1 MIKRP
6 QFNTRNLASID
17 EETSS
22 PKYAYDSKVYFF
34 DCHPE
39 QPAWLKQLFMV
50 RGIVRRV
57 VFDDERQEIAY
68 QLYLPTNRRTIYVY
82 EKELGTN
89 YADSQI
95 SCPWGT
101 VESTMQD
108 GLMVKVGEKIEPI
121 VLLDEVVKALKL
133 DAVDYMQHRRR
144 IHVLLKTAKSV
155 VRVSYDRQPEY
166 RVFAKKASY
175 MQATQALL
183 M

>member
-6 QFNTRNLASID
+6 LLNPRNIASID
-17 EETSS
+17 EDISS
-22 PKYAYDSKVYFF
+22 PKYAYDSKVCFF

-39 QPAWLKQLFMV
+39 QPAWLKQLFIV
-50 RGIVRRV
+50 WGIVRRV
-57 VFDDERQEIAY
+57 VFDDKKQEIAY
-68 QLYLPTNRRTIYVY
+68 QLYLPSDRRTIYVY
-82 EKELGTN
+82 EKELVMN
-89 YADSQI
+89 YADSKI

-108 GLMVKVGEKIEPI
+108 GLMVKVGEKIEPK
-121 VLLDEVVKALKL
+121 VLLDEVVKALEL

-166 RVFAKKASY
+166 RVFAKKATY
-175 MQATQALL
+175 TQAAQALL